1 MKQYSLVVKLILGI
15 IIGLLVGLYAGNW
28 AATKWLLY
36 VVVFCKSIFKD
47 LIQFFLPLIMV
58 SFVSVGIAE
67 MGQKA
72 GKLLKFTVGISYV
85 YTIIACALGAIVI
98 LAFFALFPS
107 IADVSMGDIKAQKL
121 PANVVNIRI
130 PFPLA
135 PSLITSIVLGFVL
148 GIGMTWTKADAL
160 MKILRDIRDIS
171 GMMIRRVIIPIIPI
185 YVGSVFAQIAYKGDI
200 WPKMKVLGIMLV
212 IIVVL
217 QWIWLFIQYSVAGI
231 YTKRNTYPAIK
242 IMLPAYLTAFG
253 TTSSAV
259 SMPVSLARGKLIDGM
274 KENIANFVFPLCSQT
289 HLSGAA
295 MTITISAITVSML
308 TVNATPGL
316 ISLVLFILILGV
328 IEVGAVGVPGGS
340 IMAAWPVLVGV
351 LGFQEQAMGLMFA
364 LFLIQ
369 DSFGTAANIT
379 GDASIAII
387 INKKFGDYTEES
399 DEPAAGSEAPA

>member
-1 MKQYSLVVKLILGI
+1 MKQYSLIVKLILGI
-15 IIGLLVGLYAGNW
+15 IIGLIVGLYAGNW

-160 MKILRDIRDIS
+160 MKILRDVRDIS

-259 SMPVSLARGKLIDGM
+259 SMPVQWSPTQSQSRT
-274 KENIANFVFPLCSQT
+274 LCS
-289 HLSGAA
+289 
-295 MTITISAITVSML
+295 
-308 TVNATPGL
+308 P
-316 ISLVLFILILGV
+316 
-328 IEVGAVGVPGGS
+328 P
-340 IMAAWPVLVGV
+340 W
-351 LGFQEQAMGLMFA
+351 
-364 LFLIQ
+364 
-369 DSFGTAANIT
+369 
-379 GDASIAII
+379 
-387 INKKFGDYTEES
+387 
-399 DEPAAGSEAPA
+399 